1 MRNNKDMVSVVIP
14 QYNVESYISRCL
26 DSVLSQSYNDIEI
39 IVVDDCSTDGSVDV
53 VKQYR
58 EHHPDIRLIRH
69 DRNLGPMMARR
80 DGYEA
85 ATGDFIMFVDPDD
98 TLPLDAIC
106 NLVSCQRAALAD
118 IVVGNALKHNE
129 DGTEKIL
136 LGGGKIGLTKTDL
149 FSAVIEQQFRPQLWG
164 KLFRSELFH
173 DGSLQNYEGM
183 TLAED
188 VCLLYQL
195 MAKSETIVPY
205 DGIVYDY
212 YCRKDSLSSRPYGEK
227 EVEYIIIAYKMME
240 TAFGQYAELQEKL
253 QRWLTYLVF
262 RLYVD
267 IADVVIAKVRRLLRK
282 HGMQQYGSLRYA
294 GRYLGV
300 KDYWFLLKRY
310 VYVRTVLGK
319 Y

>member
-1 MRNNKDMVSVVIP
+1 MVSVVIP

-58 EHHPDIRLIRH
+58 ERHPDIRLIRH

-136 LGGGKIGLTKTDL
+136 FGG
-149 FSAVIEQQFRPQLWG
+149 
-164 KLFRSELFH
+164 
-173 DGSLQNYEGM
+173 
-183 TLAED
+183 
-188 VCLLYQL
+188 
-195 MAKSETIVPY
+195 
-205 DGIVYDY
+205 
-212 YCRKDSLSSRPYGEK
+212 
-227 EVEYIIIAYKMME
+227 
-240 TAFGQYAELQEKL
+240 
-253 QRWLTYLVF
+253 
-262 RLYVD
+262 
-267 IADVVIAKVRRLLRK
+267 
-282 HGMQQYGSLRYA
+282 
-294 GRYLGV
+294 
-300 KDYWFLLKRY
+300 
-310 VYVRTVLGK
+310 
-319 Y
+319 